1 MKEKIVNFIKTPL
14 ITSILLFIL
23 GAILFTN
30 PQNIVM
36 FVTYGFGGLFIL
48 SGLIK
53 MISYF
58 GDKKKGLQKNSDL
71 VYFVLALII
80 GIIIIICTSMI
91 ELFLRIIMGGFILYN
106 GILRIISALKMKEE
120 IGNIWKN
127 SLIIAIIMISV
138 GLYII
143 LKSNLVFS
151 GIGLYIMVYSALE
164 IILVVMNYNNDKLI
178 IKK

>member
-1 MKEKIVNFIKTPL
+1 
-14 ITSILLFIL
+14 
-23 GAILFTN
+23 
-30 PQNIVM
+30 
-36 FVTYGFGGLFIL
+36 
-48 SGLIK
+48 
-53 MISYF
+53 
-58 GDKKKGLQKNSDL
+58 
-71 VYFVLALII
+71 
-80 GIIIIICTSMI
+80 MI